1 MYTYQD
7 LDEIRGDE
15 EKTMQ
20 FVLDCIY
27 DFKTSDEYK
36 TAQDYRDY
44 ARGEN
49 PTLRRSEKVI
59 YDMLGNAHRDNI
71 SPNHKIYSR
80 YVYLAITEGTQY
92 LLGNG
97 ISFDNGTA
105 KEQLGDDIDERLSEW
120 ADDAQTYGV
129 SYGFW
134 NGEKLQI
141 FPYLQ
146 CIPLLDEYDST
157 IKALIRFWQLDDDKP
172 MHIVLYEVD
181 GMTDYIQEPGEKIRV
196 KNAKRGYPKIK
207 TNYGLDAIED
217 EITEFYNFPALPVIP
232 LYYIN
237 HKSILWGNTPAVDA
251 YDLLN
256 SRMVNNIDEGNL
268 VYWVLRNCNGM
279 DEIDLQNFIARLH
292 KSRVLPVD
300 GDEGADAVP
309 HQVEAP
315 VNSTELGIERIK
327 ALLDENFMTANA
339 ESIRAGNVTATQIK
353 AAYHRL
359 DMKTARFEYQVIKAV
374 KRLLFI
380 IGIPDE
386 KFTFTWSRELNKSE
400 EIQSILQVAQF
411 LDEETVTRML
421 LEAMGKIDI
430 VEDVLSRKQ
439 EDSLKQYNLVPQENA
454 LKEAE

>member
-7 LDEIRGDE
+7 LDKIRGDE
-15 EKTMQ
+15 EETMQ
-20 FVLDCIY
+20 FVLDCINY
-27 DFKTSDEYK
+27 FKTSDEYK

-44 ARGEN
+44 AQGEN

-59 YDMLGNAHRDNI
+59 YDLLGNAHRDNI
-71 SPNHKIYSR
+71 GPNHKIHSR

-97 ISFDNGTA
+97 ISFDNDTA
-105 KEQLGDDIDERLSEW
+105 KEKLGDEIDERLSEW

-134 NGEKLQI
+134 NGEKFQI

-146 CIPLLDEYDST
+146 SIPLLDEYDST
-157 IKALIRFWQLDDDKP
+157 IKAFIRFWQLDDDKP
-172 MHIVLYEVD
+172 LRIVLYEVD
-181 GMTDYIQEPGEKIRV
+181 GMTDYIQESGEKIRV
-196 KNAKRGYPKIK
+196 ETAKRGYPKIK
-207 TNYGLDAIED
+207 TYYGLETIED
-217 EITEFYNFPALPVIP
+217 EITEFYNFPALPVVP

-237 HKSILWGNTPAVDA
+237 RKSILWGNTPAVDA

-279 DEIDLQNFIARLH
+279 DEKDLQNFIVQLH
-292 KSRVLPVD
+292 KSHVLPID

-315 VNSTELGIERIK
+315 VNSTELGIERVK
-327 ALLDENFMTANA
+327 ALLDENFMTANS
-339 ESIRAGNVTATQIK
+339 ESIRAGNVTATQIR

-374 KRLLFI
+374 KRLLFV

-400 EIQSILQVAQF
+400 EIQNILQAAQF

-421 LEAMGKIDI
+421 LEEMGKIDI
-430 VEDVLSRKQ
+430 VNDVLQRREELAMQRYSLAETQ
-439 EDSLKQYNLVPQENA
+439 EQ
-454 LKEAE
+454 